1 MAPQLQTLPFSLLLT
16 LLVLTPPSCSSTLQ
30 RIVPAEWQSTI
41 TGTINSTIVFQGN
54 AFKSASQQTVL
65 LHNGGGGNISNSSSS
80 SSSSSSSLWRVDLLS
95 FYSVVREA
103 AAASSIQNN
112 ATSSMQASTCTRSQ
126 LYNSEILLLFD
137 FLLAPGT
144 IHQGRT
150 TINNRQCD
158 IWVSPFA
165 LNTPWG
171 KFVCLETSRTLAYQR
186 PVRYWLKLPAL
197 DFVVDFENDFQGIES
212 HIDIF
217 FLYLFLVESFVFG

>member
-1 MAPQLQTLPFSLLLT
+1 MAPLQLQTLPFSLLLT
-16 LLVLTPPSCSSTLQ
+16 LLILTPPSCSSTLPQ

-65 LHNGGGGNISNSSSS
+65 LHNSGGNSSNSSNSSSS

-112 ATSSMQASTCTRSQ
+112 ATSSTQASTCTRSQ

-186 PVRYWLKLPAL
+186 PVRYWFKLPAL

-212 HIDIF
+212 TSRRH
-217 FLYLFLVESFVFG
+217 FVFCFSC